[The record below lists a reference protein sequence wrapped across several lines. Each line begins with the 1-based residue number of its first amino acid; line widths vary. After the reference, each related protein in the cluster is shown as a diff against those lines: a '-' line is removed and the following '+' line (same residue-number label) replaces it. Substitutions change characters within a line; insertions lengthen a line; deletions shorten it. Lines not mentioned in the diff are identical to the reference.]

1 MKRLILLLIV
11 AGLVYWVWARERSA
25 LMRPAPSGHRNGP
38 RYVQD
43 RQARK
48 HLAEAGRKAG
58 RDVQRALR
66 DAEHEI
72 RHAVDKTHDEVHRAI
87 AEVRG
92 AFRSEDDD
100 DAELTGVAQANVLER
115 EDAEGLPVPIVPGTR
130 VTDAQPVPPA
140 PPVPPGK
147 TRARLQPKPQ
157 PRAVRIVAERTTET
171 LDGQISATPQ
181 RAADQAREDLRKQIR
196 AWLDPEVPS
205 SWNIPDRLMDSI
217 ILNTDLE
224 KTVPN
229 EYGAMYITHL
239 KLDKSPE
246 SRARFVK
253 VYNHEVV
260 GRRLVNLGGSL
271 AFILICLAAVSGY
284 IRADEATKGYYTNR
298 LRMLA
303 AAGVGAG
310 GVLIYQMV
318 T

>member
-25 LMRPAPSGHRNGP
+25 LMRPAPSGHWNGP

-43 RQARK
+43 HETRK
-48 HLAEAGRKAG
+48 NLAKAG
-58 RDVQRALR
+58 REVQRAFR
-66 DAEHEI
+66 EAEHEI
-72 RHAVDKTHDEVHRAI
+72 RHAVDKTHDEVHRAF

-92 AFRSEDDD
+92 AFASDDDD
-100 DAELTGVAQANVLER
+100 DAEQTGVARTKVLER
-115 EDAEGLPVPIVPGTR
+115 EDADGLPVQIVPGTR
-130 VTDAQPVPPA
+130 VTDAQAVPPA
-140 PPVPPGK
+140 PPVRPGK
-147 TRARLQPKPQ
+147 IRGRVQPRPE
-157 PRAVRIVAERTTET
+157 PRAVRIVAETTET
-171 LDGQISATPQ
+171 LDGQISATPD
-181 RAADQAREDLRKQIR
+181 RAAEQAHKDLQKHIT

-205 SWNIPDRLMDSI
+205 SWPIPDRLMDSI
-217 ILNTDLE
+217 ILNAELE

-229 EYGAMYITHL
+229 EYGAMYVTHL

-246 SRARFVK
+246 SRARFIK

-260 GRRLVNLGGSL
+260 GRRLVNMGGSL

>member
-11 AGLVYWVWARERSA
+11 AGLVYWVWARERAA
-25 LMRPAPSGHRNGP
+25 LMRPAPSGHWNGP

-43 RQARK
+43 RDTRK
-48 HLAEAGRKAG
+48 HLAKAG
-58 RDVQRALR
+58 REVQRALR
-66 DAEHEI
+66 EAEHEI
-72 RHAVDKTHDEVHRAI
+72 RHAVDKTHDEVHRRF

-92 AFRSEDDD
+92 AFGSDDDD
-100 DAELTGVAQANVLER
+100 DAEQTGVFHTKVVER

-130 VTDAQPVPPA
+130 VTDAQAMPPA
-140 PPVPPGK
+140 PPVPPAKFRGRIESK
-147 TRARLQPKPQ
+147 PGPK
-157 PRAVRIVAERTTET
+157 AVRISAETTTET
-171 LDGQISATPQ
+171 LDSQISATPD
-181 RAADQAREDLRKQIR
+181 RAAEQARKDLHQHIA

-205 SWNIPDRLMDSI
+205 SWQIPDRLMDSI
-217 ILNTDLE
+217 ILNAELE

-229 EYGAMYITHL
+229 EFGAMYITHL

-246 SRARFVK
+246 SRARFIK

-260 GRRLVNLGGSL
+260 GRRLVNMGGSL

-298 LRMLA
+298 LRLLA

>member
-11 AGLVYWVWARERSA
+11 AGLAYWVWARERSA
-25 LMRPAPSGHRNGP
+25 LMRPALPPSGIWNGP
-38 RYVQD
+38 HFAQD

-48 HLAEAGRKAG
+48 QLAQAG
-58 RDVQRALR
+58 RDVKRALR
-66 DAEHEI
+66 EAEHEI

-87 AEVRG
+87 EQARG
-92 AFRSEDDD
+92 ALRSDDD
-100 DAELTGVAQANVLER
+100 DDVAETSVAQAPVLER
-115 EDAEGLPVPIVPGTR
+115 ENAEGLPVPIVPGTR
-130 VTDAQPVPPA
+130 VTDAQAVPPA
-140 PPVPPGK
+140 PAIPVRVRSRIESRP
-147 TRARLQPKPQ
+147 QPKP
-157 PRAVRIVAERTTET
+157 VRFAAETTEPF
-171 LDGQISATPQ
+171 DGQISATPE
-181 RAADQAREDLRKQIR
+181 RAANQAREDLRKHITN
-196 AWLDPEVPS
+196 WLDPEVPH
-205 SWNIPDRLMDSI
+205 SWKAPEQLIDSVV
-217 ILNTDLE
+217 LNSELE
-224 KTVPN
+224 TVPH
-229 EYGAMYITHL
+229 EFGPMYVTRL

-246 SRARFVK
+246 TRARFIK

-310 GVLIYQMV
+310 AVLIYQMV

>member
-25 LMRPAPSGHRNGP
+25 LMRPAPSGHWNGP

-43 RQARK
+43 REARK
-48 HLAEAGRKAG
+48 HLAKAG
-58 RDVQRALR
+58 REVQRALR
-66 DAEHEI
+66 EAEHEI

-92 AFRSEDDD
+92 ALRSDDDD
-100 DAELTGVAQANVLER
+100 DAEQTGVAQTKVVER
-115 EDAEGLPVPIVPGTR
+115 EDADGLPVPIVPGTR
-130 VTDAQPVPPA
+130 VTDAQAVPPA

-147 TRARLQPKPQ
+147 TRGRVLPKPG
-157 PRAVRIVAERTTET
+157 PKAVRISAESTIET
-171 LDGQISATPQ
+171 LDSQISATPE
-181 RAADQAREDLRKQIR
+181 RAADQARKDLRKHVA
-196 AWLDPEVPS
+196 AWLDPEVPG
-205 SWNIPDRLMDSI
+205 SWDIPDRLMDSI
-217 ILNTDLE
+217 ILNAELE

-229 EYGAMYITHL
+229 EFGAMYVTHL
-239 KLDKSPE
+239 KLDKSPQ
-246 SRARFVK
+246 SRARFIK

-260 GRRLVNLGGSL
+260 GRRLVNMGGAL

-298 LRMLA
+298 LRLLA

-310 GVLIYQMV
+310 GVLLYQMV